1 MIYTSYFANVKSLP
15 SEVIPIAICGG
26 VPEWWCGLQ
35 YRKLAPK
42 REFFN
47 EWKSSGDNDY
57 YVKCYYEQVLSHL
70 DPAQVYKELYKFVE
84 YTGSYTE
91 NIALLCYEK
100 PEDFCHR
107 HLVAEWFNKNGIV
120 CKEWINNC

>member
-1 MIYTSYFANVKSLP
+1 MIYTSYFANVKNLP
-15 SEVIPIAICGG
+15 SGIIPIAICGG
-26 VPEWWCGLQ
+26 VPGWWCGLQ
-35 YRKLAPK
+35 YKKLAPK
-42 REFFN
+42 QEFFN
-47 EWKSSGDNDY
+47 EWKNSGDNGY
-57 YVKCYYEQVLSHL
+57 YIKCYYEQVLSHL
-70 DPAQVYKELYKFVE
+70 DPAQVYRELNKFVE
-84 YTGSYTE
+84 YTGSCAD

>member
-1 MIYTSYFANVKSLP
+1 MIYTSYFANVKNLP
-15 SEVIPIAICGG
+15 SGIIPIAICGG
-26 VPEWWCGLQ
+26 VPGRWCGLQ
-35 YRKLAPK
+35 YKKLAPK
-42 REFFN
+42 QEFFN
-47 EWKSSGDNDY
+47 EWKNSGDNGY
-57 YVKCYYEQVLSHL
+57 YIKCYYEQVLSHL
-70 DPAQVYKELYKFVE
+70 DPAQVYRELNKLVE
-84 YTGSYTE
+84 YTGSCAD

>member
-15 SEVIPIAICGG
+15 SEVIPITICGG
-26 VPEWWCGLQ
+26 VPEWWCGLR
-35 YRKLAPK
+35 YKKLAPK
-42 REFFN
+42 RGFFN
-47 EWKSSGDNDY
+47 EWKNSGDNDY
-57 YVKCYYEQVLSHL
+57 YIKCYYEQVLSHL
-70 DPAQVYKELYKFVE
+70 DPAQVYRELNKLVE
-84 YTGSYTE
+84 YTGSCAD

-100 PEDFCHR
+100 PKDFCHR